1 MRFKYIII
9 RAENL
14 EYYCEHESLD
24 EIKKVAKDL
33 AVQVPN
39 KEFYV
44 FQYLGSYKQ
53 EAVWTPAPSE
63 PIDRGD
69 GALVSKNEKSSSNFY
84 IDENAEKIVDGL
96 VARKLAGAE
105 TKPLKKDE

>member
-33 AVQVPN
+33 AVQIPN

-53 EAVWTPAPSE
+53 EAVWTPASPE
-63 PIDRGD
+63 LVDHGD
-69 GALVSKNEKSSSNFY
+69 EASVPKNDKSFKFY
-84 IDENAEKIVDGL
+84 IDDTAEEVVDRL